1 MAKSKSKPQSLAETL
16 GQLADESSVGSASVP
31 ELVAAAKA
39 PTTAEG
45 AAVHHTSKSA
55 KPQPSQTVAE
65 ARARSQRGLK
75 LLTNVIKALEKASGT
90 ITISGKHTRS
100 AIDNTFKL
108 AHAQLQTATE
118 NFKRSADSVAST
130 NNRMAATLKTL
141 TTLIQNL
148 PGAAAGGGL
157 DPTELAEI
165 KGQLA
170 AIREVLANAP
180 ATHGTQDFKTITE
193 SLQQLK
199 ETVEGTLIVA
209 NDQSAQATGQA
220 ARDLKELARVI
231 EGRTGKLTTLVL
243 LSLMCSIFAALCA
256 FAGILTMLLKQA
268 K

>member
-1 MAKSKSKPQSLAETL
+1 MAKSKSNPESLAEAL

-55 KPQPSQTVAE
+55 KPQPPQTVAE
-65 ARARSQRGLK
+65 AHARSQRGLK
-75 LLTNVIKALEKASGT
+75 LLTNVIKALERASDT
-90 ITISGKHTRS
+90 ITLSGKHTRS

-108 AHAQLQTATE
+108 AHANLLTATE

-130 NNRMAATLKTL
+130 NNRMARTLKTL

-148 PGAAAGGGL
+148 PNVAAGGL
-157 DPTELAEI
+157 DPGDLTEI
-165 KGQLA
+165 KEQLS
-170 AIREVLANAP
+170 AIREALANP
-180 ATHGTQDFKTITE
+180 KETPGTQGFQTVTE
-193 SLQQLK
+193 SLRQLK

-209 NDQSAQATGQA
+209 NDQAAHATGQA
-220 ARDLKELARVI
+220 ALELKELARII
-231 EGRTGKLTTLVL
+231 EARTGKLTTLVL
-243 LSLMCSIFAALCA
+243 LSLVCSIFAALCA
-256 FAGILTMLLKQA
+256 FGGILTMLLKMV